1 MITNFEYLRPVKK
14 DNQKS
19 SKRLNE
25 IRLYLSPRYLLGLI
39 LIIASF
45 SSAYLISKSTDRMI
59 TVWAASVDLAPGEQL
74 ESSDLKVV
82 RVRLPEN
89 ASQYLD
95 SRTDLLGATVLRQ
108 IGSSELIPSYALTDE
123 VDYSLAQVP
132 ISIAREWAPNELKSG
147 AVVDLYGIPNKS
159 NQFNQENSGVS
170 PLLISGVPIDSVD
183 NATRDLGGRIGITLL
198 IPQTR
203 VQSIISAISKYEF
216 LLVIQPTSR

>member
-1 MITNFEYLRPVKK
+1 MIANFEYLRPVKK

-45 SSAYLISKSTDRMI
+45 SSAYLISKSSDRMI

-108 IGSSELIPSYALTDE
+108 IGASELIPSYALTNE

-132 ISIAREWAPNELKSG
+132 ISVARECAPNELKSG
-147 AVVDLYGIPNKS
+147 AVVDLYGIPNKA
-159 NQFNQENSGVS
+159 NQFNQENSAVS

-198 IPQTR
+198 IPQSR